1 MSGTP
6 PRVVVTGGIG
16 SGKSLVCSILSA
28 LGTAVI
34 DADSLG
40 HAVLQPEGE
49 AFAQV
54 AARWPRAVSGGRIDR
69 SELGRIVF
77 SGADQLTELMAMT
90 HPHIR
95 ARLFQEVDRHPD
107 RPVAVEVSAPS
118 DLVMPDW
125 PVLVVDAEPRT
136 IRTRLLERGMSEG
149 DIRRRLASQRSRS
162 EWLEMADLVITNR
175 SGRDELAEEV
185 KRAAREFGIL
195 SH

>member
-16 SGKSLVCSILSA
+16 SGKSLVCSLLGA

-40 HAVLQPEGE
+40 HAVLWPDGE

-54 AARWPRAVSGGRIDR
+54 TARWPQAVSGGRIDR
-69 SELGRIVF
+69 SALGRIVF
-77 SGADQLTELMAMT
+77 SDPGQLAELMEMT

-95 ARLFQEVDRHPD
+95 ARLFREVDRYPD
-107 RPVAVEVSAPS
+107 RPVAVEISAPS

-125 PVLVVDAEPRT
+125 PVLVVDADPGT
-136 IRTRLLERGMSEG
+136 VRTRLRERGMSDG
-149 DIRRRLASQRSRS
+149 DIRRRLDSQRSRQ
-162 EWLEMADLVITNR
+162 EWLELADLVISNR
-175 SGRDELAEEV
+175 LDRDALAEEV
-185 KRAAREFGIL
+185 KRAARELGVL